1 MHKWFRKD
9 RQYER
14 QKAWRVFTKWRL
26 IDLFRTQKNDSMLE
40 MIRVS
45 NLFFMVFAFVM
56 QMTVNRLESPTPT
69 VISQAMGLAEVVQQS
84 SEKLS

>member
-1 MHKWFRKD
+1 MGS
-9 RQYER
+9 R
-14 QKAWRVFTKWRL
+14 QKRGANRL
-26 IDLFRTQKNDSMLE
+26 RQNRLRQEPFDLFQKNDSMLE

-69 VISQAMGLAEVVQQS
+69 VISQAMGLAEAVQQS